1 MRQRTEDALNEANQ
15 RLHMVSG
22 RKCYSLTHSLTI
34 SLSHSRRLK
43 LFLFP
48 GKNPGKKNREN
59 DRCTGNPFL
68 FRDRAIDGNS
78 NLVASEVV
86 LDAVVIDEVVID
98 EVMLDEVVLD
108 KVAPGIGWEAHSRT
122 RRSRTK
128 MRPIH
133 SPVLN
138 NSI

>member
-1 MRQRTEDALNEANQ
+1 ML
-15 RLHMVSG
+15 
-22 RKCYSLTHSLTI
+22 LTHSQ
-34 SLSHSRRLK
+34 SHSHTQDVSSCFC
-43 LFLFP
+43 FLEIILE
-48 GKNPGKKNREN
+48 REN

>member
-1 MRQRTEDALNEANQ
+1 MLSMKRITGFIWCQAVN
-15 RLHMVSG
+15 V
-22 RKCYSLTHSLTI
+22 THSLTI

-48 GKNPGKKNREN
+48 GNNPGGEN

-108 KVAPGIGWEAHSRT
+108 EVAPGIGWEAHSRT